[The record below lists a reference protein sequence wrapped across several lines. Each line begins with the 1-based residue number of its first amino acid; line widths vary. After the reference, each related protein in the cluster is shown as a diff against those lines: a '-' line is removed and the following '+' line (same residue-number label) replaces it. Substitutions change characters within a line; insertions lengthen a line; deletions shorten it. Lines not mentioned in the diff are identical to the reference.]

1 MSVLRTERDMAH
13 PLPGKR
19 RAMTCGSRVTGVI
32 LLLALWSLFF
42 LINSQ
47 PLHAQDNDVVLPES
61 GIHYPGGFDTN
72 TVGVV
77 KGKVYAI
84 PQKDKSPV
92 LLRLD
97 SGKESYFVIASPL
110 WYWKD
115 LGANIPD
122 GTEIKVR
129 GSKSLGKDGKLY
141 IVAQEMEIPSTGKSY
156 AFRDDGGY
164 PIWKGG
170 RSGSRGTAGGLGSQ
184 NRFGGQT
191 GGMGKG
197 RR

>member
-1 MSVLRTERDMAH
+1 MAH
-13 PLPGKR
+13 PLPNEEC
-19 RAMTCGSRVTGVI
+19 AMACGSRMTPAI
-32 LLLALWSLFF
+32 LLLVLFSF
-42 LINSQ
+42 LFLLYPQI
-47 PLHAQDNDVVLPES
+47 LHAQDNDVVLPES

-84 PQKDKSPV
+84 SYKDKGPV
-92 LLRLD
+92 LFRLD
-97 SGKESYFVIASPL
+97 SEKESYFIIASPL

-115 LGANIPD
+115 LGANISD
-122 GTEIKVR
+122 GTEIKIH

-141 IVAQEMEIPSTGKSY
+141 IVAQEMEIVSSGKIY

-164 PIWKGG
+164 PLWKGSA
-170 RSGSRGTAGGLGSQ
+170 SGTRAGGGGFGSS
-184 NRFGGQT
+184 NRMGGQA